1 MFSVEVFQ
9 PCAAMPG
16 TPRPQAPPPG
26 GKRPAADSA
35 VADTVSKVPKVAG
48 VVPSPG
54 GQAPAPP
61 ASSSNVLAISAGE
74 ALVSS
79 WPPCEVTDL
88 KKPVLPAIDADDV
101 GRHAMK
107 GVILWVLQ
115 ELPTFLQ
122 SCPGYDHGGS
132 VTDPYC
138 PTRRAPLQILQEEK
152 RR

>member
-9 PCAAMPG
+9 PCAAMAP
-16 TPRPQAPPPG
+16 TKASQAPQ

-61 ASSSNVLAISAGE
+61 ASSSNVLAISAGD

-88 KKPVLPAIDADDV
+88 KKPVLPAIDTDHV
-101 GRHAMK
+101 GRHVMK
-107 GVILWVLQ
+107 EVILWVLQ
-115 ELPTFLQ
+115 ELPTYLQ
-122 SCPGYDHGGS
+122 SSGYDLDGS

-138 PTRRAPLQILQEEK
+138 LTKRAPLQIQPDKEEN

>member
-9 PCAAMPG
+9 PCAAMGGPAKAS
-16 TPRPQAPPPG
+16 QAPP

-35 VADTVSKVPKVAG
+35 VADNVAKVPKVAS
-48 VVPSPG
+48 VVKSPG
-54 GQAPAPP
+54 GPAPAPP
-61 ASSSNVLAISAGE
+61 ASSKAISDGE
-74 ALVSS
+74 VSS

-88 KKPVLPAIDADDV
+88 KKPVLPAIDADHV
-101 GRHAMK
+101 GRHVMK
-107 GVILWVLQ
+107 EVILWVLQ

-122 SCPGYDHGGS
+122 SSGYDHGS